1 MPAHVQAH
9 YNPAYYTLPAPHAT
23 LSLGYWRMLRARNEQ
38 HLFNGEL
45 FRLENFEAT
54 PECLHLKL
62 TRTCYRDQIYCKAHT
77 AALTQAHGVEVLAR
91 GLGVS
96 AMVSTSDGFL
106 PLMRRGLHVGEEP
119 GKLDVF
125 GGHAHPDQHLRAG
138 APDLF
143 CAIAEEIVAEL
154 NVAANDILESTCRGL
169 VENLHTHKPDLV
181 FEISL
186 RNTRDE
192 IARMAVNAPEAEE
205 MAELFFIAATSEA
218 LQDFLAAQA
227 SALTPSAH
235 ATLSLFAALRARSTL
250 SH

>member
-1 MPAHVQAH
+1 MQADYDPSH
-9 YNPAYYTLPAPHAT
+9 YALPAPHDS
-23 LSLGYWRMLRARNEQ
+23 LSHAHWRALLTRNEQ

-54 PECLHLKL
+54 PECFHLKL
-62 TRTCYRDQIYCKAHT
+62 TRTCYRDQIYCNAHT
-77 AALTQAHGVEVLAR
+77 ATLKEALGVEGLAR

-181 FEISL
+181 FEISV

-192 IARMAVNAPEAEE
+192 IARLAVTAPEADEV
-205 MAELFFIAATSEA
+205 AELFFIAATSEA
-218 LQDFLAAQA
+218 LQDFLATRA
-227 SALTPSAH
+227 SNLTPSAQ
-235 ATLSLFAALRARSTL
+235 ATLSLFAALR
-250 SH
+250 